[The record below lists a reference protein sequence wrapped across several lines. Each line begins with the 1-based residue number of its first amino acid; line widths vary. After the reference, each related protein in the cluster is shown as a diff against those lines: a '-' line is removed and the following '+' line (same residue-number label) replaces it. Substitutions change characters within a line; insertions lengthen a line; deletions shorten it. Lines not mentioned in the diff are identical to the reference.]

1 MKDTLVLA
9 KNMASKLKRLRIP
22 GVVKVLDSTE
32 TDTSVIIAVEP
43 STPLT
48 QTFDELSQD
57 ARIWGLGILLKTL
70 GHIHKEAKCV
80 VGNLNLGSVYVTES
94 GEWALG
100 GFELCTSIATDGPE
114 EQRVSMLAELLP
126 GNSARSAPES
136 AVRGGFS
143 KPAYSLDSWLF
154 GNLILQVFNG
164 PNSIPSVRGKVPVSL
179 FNLAKKNLLNDNP
192 AQRAP
197 LMRVVQNPTAMGVFK
212 TGIDEV
218 SDPLKTISMATD
230 YQFTEFLDTVD
241 RAATSLPPQYLVNS
255 VVPELAKCVGLNK
268 GGVKGISTI
277 LGLSSLLSNEQYAK
291 LITPLIVSLYASPDR
306 AIRMELLNKLPDYVD
321 KIDSKILSG
330 KIYPLLVSGFSDTE
344 PAIRENTVKSVAVIV
359 DKLTDRII
367 NGELLRLLARTQSD
381 SVPEIRAN
389 TTILLG
395 KIANKFSS
403 STRSGVLVAAYARAL
418 KDPFVSSRIA
428 ALMALSATSEYFSA
442 QECAAKL
449 VGALAPSLL
458 DSDPSVRQQAG
469 ITMDILM
476 KKIQAQAQLLESS
489 SSDKSLASPSIT
501 AASATEWTSKLWGSV
516 AKMSSEPARTS
527 SAPPAKP
534 QPAAPVAAFS
544 AASLSTSALNEVNET
559 NDINNADDGWGELV
573 DDLEDMG
580 WGDEADNEPEPSPNP
595 APTPIRKP
603 LGFGGTSSTSASS
616 TSSTTTIAAATKKAK
631 PLKLNKPKAK
641 KLVLDDAADDSAWG
655 WD

>member
-22 GVVKVLDSTE
+22 GVIKVLDSVE

-48 QTFDELSQD
+48 QTFEELSSD
-57 ARIWGLGILLKTL
+57 AKTWGLAHLLKTL

-80 VGNLNLGSVYVTES
+80 LGNLNLGSVYVTES

-100 GFELCTSIATDGPE
+100 GFELCTSIASDGPE
-114 EQRVSMLAELLP
+114 EQRISMLAELLP

-143 KPAYSLDSWLF
+143 KPAYNLDSWLF

-164 PNSIPSVRGKVPVSL
+164 PNGTATARGKVPVSL

-197 LMRVVQNPTAMGVFK
+197 LMRIVQNPTAMGVFR
-212 TGIDEV
+212 TGIDEI

-241 RAATSLPPQYLVNS
+241 RAASSLPPQYLVNS

-291 LITPLIVSLYASPDR
+291 LIAPLIVTLYASPDR

-321 KIDSKILSG
+321 KLDAKIMAG
-330 KIYPLLVSGFSDTE
+330 KIYPPLVSGFSDTE

-395 KIANKFSS
+395 KIASKFSS

-476 KKIQAQAQLLESS
+476 KKIQAQAQLLNSS
-489 SSDKSLASPSIT
+489 SSSENTNISSPVT
-501 AASATEWTSKLWGSV
+501 TASATEWTSKLWGTV
-516 AKMSSEPARTS
+516 AKISSEPARTS
-527 SAPPAKP
+527 SAPPVKP
-534 QPAAPVAAFS
+534 QQVAPVVPVS
-544 AASLSTSALNEVNET
+544 AASFSTPALNDT
-559 NDINNADDGWGELV
+559 NNGDDGWGELV
-573 DDLEDMG
+573 DDLDDMG
-580 WGDEADNEPEPSPNP
+580 WGDEEADNEPEQLSFDPKSE
-595 APTPIRKP
+595 PIKKSA
-603 LGFGGTSSTSASS
+603 GFGGTSSISAS
-616 TSSTTTIAAATKKAK
+616 TASSTTTTAGAKKAK

-641 KLVLDDAADDSAWG
+641 KLVLEDTANDDSAWG